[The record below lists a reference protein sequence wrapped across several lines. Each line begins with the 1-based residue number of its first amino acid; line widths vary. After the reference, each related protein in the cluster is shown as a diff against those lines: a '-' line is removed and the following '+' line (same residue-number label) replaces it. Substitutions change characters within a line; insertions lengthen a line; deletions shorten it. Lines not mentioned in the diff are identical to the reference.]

1 MPLAGENVAVPSTGD
16 KLVSGGYAVGKMPFA
31 GEHFGVSSAGD
42 KLLSDGYTV
51 VPGAL
56 NPNTCDALLKY
67 VREATDEGRKAGKNN
82 LFGNIQEAEFRHDLK
97 LALSEPVVEGLN
109 QLMDRCRPALV
120 PMVTEDARLVELAAI
135 SSDPGA
141 LAQPVHADTMH
152 GITRYLQSNAEV
164 AANDLDAEEEVD
176 EDLASIFQAVATDT
190 AVIVTALVALQ
201 DISEDMGPT
210 LVWPVTNTVEH
221 HAILW
226 DTNIGGKVKVAEAD
240 SLFRVKHKP
249 MTLTKG
255 DVLLYDSR
263 TMHCGGHNRS
273 LKRRSVLCV
282 SVMGPG
288 VRPDGTTWTMLP
300 ELRNR
305 FKVTDFPISSSTLP
319 PESTLVVDADED
331 TPNQGPAMRE
341 IPPLAE
347 WMAVVQCKKCMS
359 WRPCKQEE
367 AQSLTVGDKP
377 FECSHIGFSC
387 SQPQGFTEEEIDRQ
401 ME

>member
-1 MPLAGENVAVPSTGD
+1 MPLGGES
-16 KLVSGGYAVGKMPFA
+16 S
-31 GEHFGVSSAGD
+31 GVSSAGA

-51 VPGAL
+51 IPAAL
-56 NPNTCDALLKY
+56 DPSTCDALLRY
-67 VREATDEGRKAGKNN
+67 VHESTDEGRKAGKKN

-109 QLMDRCRPALV
+109 QLTERCGPALG
-120 PMVTEDARLVELAAI
+120 PMVTEDARVVELAAI

-164 AANDLDAEEEVD
+164 AANPLDVEDDVE
-176 EDLASIFQAVATDT
+176 EDLSSIFQAVATDT
-190 AVIVTALVALQ
+190 AMIVTALVALQ

-210 LVWPVTNTVEH
+210 LVWPITNTVEH

-226 DTNIGGKVKVAEAD
+226 DTNVGGKVKVHEAD
-240 SLFRVKHKP
+240 TLFGVKHKA
-249 MTLTKG
+249 MTLAKG
-255 DVLLYDSR
+255 DALLYDSR

-273 LKRRSVLCV
+273 QQRRSVFCV

-300 ELRNR
+300 EFRNR
-305 FKVTDFPISSSTLP
+305 FNLRDFPISGSRLP
-319 PESTLVVDADED
+319 VASTLVVEDDED
-331 TPNQGPAMRE
+331 TPNQSPPAQE
-341 IPPLAE
+341 IPPLVE

-367 AQSLTVGDKP
+367 AQSLTMGEKP
-377 FECSHIGFSC
+377 FDCSQIGFSC
-387 SQPQGFTEEEIDRQ
+387 SQPQGYTMEEIDAQ

>member
-1 MPLAGENVAVPSTGD
+1 MPLAGEHFGNSSTG
-16 KLVSGGYAVGKMPFA
+16 
-31 GEHFGVSSAGD
+31 E

-51 VPGAL
+51 VPGVL
-56 NPNTCDALLKY
+56 NPSTCDALVKY
-67 VREATDEGRKAGKNN
+67 VHETTDQSREAGKNN
-82 LFGNIQEAEFRHDLK
+82 LFGNIQEGEFRHDLK

-109 QLMDRCRPALV
+109 QLIDRCRATLA
-120 PMVTEDARLVELAAI
+120 PMVTEDARVVELAAI

-152 GITRYLQSNAEV
+152 GITRFLQSNAEV
-164 AANDLDAEEEVD
+164 AANPLDVEDDVE

-190 AVIVTALVALQ
+190 AVIVTALIALQ
-201 DISEDMGPT
+201 DITEDMGPT

-226 DTNIGGKVKVAEAD
+226 DTNVGGKVKAAEAD
-240 SLFRVKHKP
+240 TLFSVKHKA
-249 MTLTKG
+249 MTLSKG

-263 TMHCGGHNRS
+263 TMHCGGHNCS
-273 LKRRSVLCV
+273 LKRRSVFCV

-305 FKVTDFPISSSTLP
+305 FKLTDFPISSSKLP
-319 PESTLVVDADED
+319 PASTLVVDPDED
-331 TPNQGPAMRE
+331 TPNQAAAARE

-359 WRPCKQEE
+359 WRPCEQGE
-367 AQSLTVGDKP
+367 AQSLTIGEKP
-377 FECSHIGFSC
+377 FECSQLGFSC
-387 SQPQGFTEEEIDRQ
+387 SQPQGYTMEEIDTQ